1 MRGDGPAVDEPDH
14 AGGAVHLDGADVA
27 GADHL
32 GAELHRLAARA
43 LGELRPGDA
52 VGEAQVVLDA
62 RALTGLPAGR
72 GALDQDRAQALGR
85 GVHRGAEAG
94 RTTADHDHVVE
105 LLGGVDAQ
113 PDAGRQ
119 LGVAGGAQH
128 LALRGDHDRDAVVAL
143 HLGGGQQ
150 PLALGLGGGVPPVGH
165 PVAGQEVAHL
175 ERPRRP
181 AVPDH
186 LGLRHRHV
194 VGGPPVLEQLVDDR
208 VELLLRRVPGLEQ
221 VVVDV
226 DEVDR
231 LDRGVGVGV
240 RREQHAAGRREDVH
254 GLLEELDAVH
264 LRHPVVGQDHRHLL
278 APQLQL
284 AQRLQDL
291 LAALP
296 AHDPVVPAVLPP
308 QVPRHRP
315 RHARVVVDG
324 DDRGATHGIG
334 LGHPRILFSPSNAD
348 LARPAT
354 KSR

>member
-1 MRGDGPAVDEPDH
+1 MRGDRAAVGEPDD
-14 AGGAVHLDGADVA
+14 AGGPVHLDRTDVA

-32 GAELHRLAARA
+32 GAELHRLPAGA
-43 LGELRPGDA
+43 LRELGPGDA

-62 RALTGLPAGR
+62 GALTGLPAGG
-72 GALDQDRAQALGR
+72 GALDQHGAQPLGR
-85 GVHRGAEAG
+85 GVHGGAEAG
-94 RTTADHDHVVE
+94 RTAADHDHVVE
-105 LLGGVDAQ
+105 LLGRVDAE
-113 PDAGRQ
+113 PDAGRE

-128 LALRGDHDRDAVVAL
+128 LALRGDHDRDAVVAV

-175 ERPRRP
+175 EGPRRP
-181 AVPDH
+181 PVPDH
-186 LGLRHRHV
+186 LGLRHRRV
-194 VGGPPVLEQLVDDR
+194 VGRPPVLEQLVDDR
-208 VELLLRRVPGLEQ
+208 VELLLRRVPRLEQ

-240 RREQHAAGRREDVH
+240 RREQHPPGVREDVH

-264 LRHPVVGQDHRHLL
+264 VRHPVVGEDHRDLL
-278 APQLQL
+278 AAQLEL

-291 LAALP
+291 LPGLAADDPVLP
-296 AHDPVVPAVLPP
+296 AVAPP
-308 QVPRHRP
+308 QVPGDGP

-324 DDRGATHGIG
+324 DDRGTAHGIG
-334 LGHPRILFSPSNAD
+334 LGHPQHGSRDPQ
-348 LARPAT
+348 RPPAG
-354 KSR
+354 